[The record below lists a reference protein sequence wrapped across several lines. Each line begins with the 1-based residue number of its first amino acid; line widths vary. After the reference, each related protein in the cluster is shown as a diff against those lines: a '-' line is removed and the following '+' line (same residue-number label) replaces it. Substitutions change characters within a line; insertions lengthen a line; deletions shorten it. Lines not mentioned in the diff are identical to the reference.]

1 MAGSSALSLAAVEP
15 FFAALALLA
24 ADAKAADP
32 GILQLA
38 MPFLLMGAL
47 FFFLFLNPR
56 NREKQFRA
64 MLDGLKANDHVVTI
78 GGVHGVVTNI
88 QREQG
93 RVTLRVDDSTNTKM
107 TFNITA
113 IERVISDEA
122 PTKKSADS
130 KSGNAKSG
138 DTK

>member
-1 MAGSSALSLAAVEP
+1 
-15 FFAALALLA
+15 
-24 ADAKAADP
+24 
-32 GILQLA
+32 

-56 NREKQFRA
+56 NREKQFRS
-64 MLDGLKANDHVVTI
+64 MLEGLKANDHVVTI

-88 QREQG
+88 QREHG

-113 IERVISDEA
+113 VERVISDEA
-122 PTKKSADS
+122 PAKKSADS
-130 KSGNAKSG
+130 K
-138 DTK
+138 